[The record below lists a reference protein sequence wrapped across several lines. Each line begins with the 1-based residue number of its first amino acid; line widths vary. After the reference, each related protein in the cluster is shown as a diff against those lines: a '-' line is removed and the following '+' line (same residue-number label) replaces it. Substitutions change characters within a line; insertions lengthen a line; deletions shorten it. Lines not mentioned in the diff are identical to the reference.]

1 MDCIFI
7 RELRLPAWI
16 GVYPHEKLAQQTV
29 ELDIEIAVRDEAVF
43 SSGRIQDTIDYG
55 AVAKRVRAL
64 LGEERFGLVEKLAD
78 RVAQVILDE
87 FHSPHVKI
95 SVTKCGVLKD
105 AKRVGVRLER
115 SRR

>member
-16 GVYPHEKLAQQTV
+16 GVYKHEKLAQQTV
-29 ELDIEIAVRDEAVF
+29 ELDIEMALPGGNVF
-43 SSGRIQDTIDYG
+43 ASGRIQDTIDYG
-55 AVAKRVRAL
+55 AVVKRIRAL
-64 LGEERFGLVEKLAD
+64 LAEERFGLVEKLAD
-78 RVAQVILDE
+78 RVAGVVMDE
-87 FHSPHVKI
+87 FESPHVRI

-115 SRR
+115 KR